1 MTRRA
6 FGRRDEDWYL
16 ALASAIFIH
25 VFIVL
30 ISVALNFFWKRTIT
44 VPMVQNVTLFDV
56 ASLPQA
62 QKGPILDHKTEE
74 GEAVKPRVEE
84 RPAPPPK
91 QEAKVEP
98 SKEVA
103 PPPLPKPEPPKPE
116 PKPELPKPAP
126 RPEPKPEPPKPE
138 PPKPEPPKP
147 VPKEDVSLAPKPEP
161 KKLEPPKPEP
171 KPAPKPEPKPEPP
184 SKDVAKEIE
193 KLQQKVNQERQLEN
207 KLKQMENTAREKQVL
222 NKIEEMEGQRAEKAL
237 QAKLAALEAKAGARS
252 GQMGEAQTKGQT
264 GFASRGA
271 DVLAAYV
278 GAIADSVQRRWA
290 LPDDLQQKGGLFC
303 VVEVKITRDG
313 SIKDVRVIERSKNAL
328 FDQTAVKAVQAAN
341 PLPVPPEAL
350 VKDALEG
357 IELKFTPTGVAR

>member
-6 FGRRDEDWYL
+6 FGRRDEGWYL

-25 VFIVL
+25 VFIVV

-98 SKEVA
+98 PKEVA

-116 PKPELPKPAP
+116 PKPAPK
-126 RPEPKPEPPKPE
+126 PEPKPEPPKPE
-138 PPKPEPPKP
+138 PPKPT
-147 VPKEDVSLAPKPEP
+147 PKEDVSLAPKPEP
-161 KKLEPPKPEP
+161 KKPEPPKPEP

-184 SKDVAKEIE
+184 PKDVAKEIE

-207 KLKQMENTAREKQVL
+207 KLKQMENAAKEKQVL
-222 NKIEEMEGQRAEKAL
+222 DKIGEMEGQRAEKSL
-237 QAKLAALEAKAGARS
+237 QAKLAAMEARAGTRS

-303 VVEVKITRDG
+303 IVEVKITRDG